1 MSRVSGPKSSSRGTW
16 LVPLS
21 LLLATG
27 ALLGI
32 STNLAKLAAEAG
44 LNPLAFLSWSVV
56 GAAVVLMGIS
66 AFRHRLPPLTGRA
79 AEYYMVAGFVGVAA
93 PNLLFFAAIPH
104 IGAGFV
110 ALTISLPPLLT
121 YLGALAL
128 GMEQL
133 RARRAL
139 GVVLALSGAALLAVL
154 KLSQP
159 DADTLWIAAALLGS
173 VLLAVGNLYRT
184 ARWPKGATP
193 DELAPGMLAASA
205 LMLLAVGVF
214 VGVFPETPGGF
225 SLTVPTSRA
234 APLLLI
240 VAQTVTFSLQFLL
253 FFVLQQRG
261 GPVYLSLL
269 GSVGAIVGVPIAVL
283 LLGEAVPQGLALGG
297 TLIALGIGFLTF
309 RGAKAP

>member
-44 LNPLAFLSWSVV
+44 LNPLAFLAWSVV

-128 GMEQL
+128 GMEQF

-214 VGVFPETPGGF
+214 VGVFPGTPSGF